1 MEPTAKARILI
12 VEDENSA
19 KKALSEK
26 FIAENFEVMTASDGA
41 NGLQMS
47 KEKHPDIILLDLI
60 MPVIDGVTML
70 ERLRKNDEW
79 GKRVPVIIFTNVAS
93 ENETFEK
100 EISDLGPESYL
111 IKADWKIADVV
122 AKVKE
127 TLAKVKP

>member
-26 FIAENFEVMTASDGA
+26 YIAENFEVMTASDGA